1 MRHWVIIYQKL
12 IWINFITLKA
22 NENEF
27 LEKANTSTVGKFAST
42 EQWVHSICVFVLCA
56 YVEECPCFM
65 EQQHRSFHSLW
76 TGTHVPETHT
86 HTHTCVSKT
95 ADSAEQSSFP
105 VTKALEVWKQ
115 LQQSFCCLSQTH
127 TSAPSPSSPPSPP
140 TPFFVLT
147 LMHCINLTAV
157 TFIRS
162 NTAKVV
168 V

>member
-56 YVEECPCFM
+56 YVEECPC
-65 EQQHRSFHSLW
+65 LW
-76 TGTHVPETHT
+76 NSNTGVFIPCGQAHMYQKHT

-115 LQQSFCCLSQTH
+115 LQQSFCCLSRTH

>member
-86 HTHTCVSKT
+86 RTHAWVKLLTVLNRAASLSLKPLKCG
-95 ADSAEQSSFP
+95 SS
-105 VTKALEVWKQ
+105 
-115 LQQSFCCLSQTH
+115 SS
-127 TSAPSPSSPPSPP
+127 SPSAVWVKP
-140 TPFFVLT
+140 TPPLLPRLLLPVPQLPFLFS
-147 LMHCINLTAV
+147 H
-157 TFIRS
+157 
-162 NTAKVV
+162 
-168 V
+168 